1 MKIMRFIFW
10 IFLCNFFTA
19 KAQTDSLIY
28 AVGKITNAITNEPV
42 VAKISYQSLPYGSKV
57 GFLHSADYS
66 FPLYDNERY
75 SISIE
80 VPGFAP
86 AKFILDP
93 AEANGD
99 KKVIKDVALNLPGH
113 AGDSVAHHSG
123 TVRRLNILFEQN
135 KYTILPSSYPEL
147 DAIVSIMQR
156 NPTMIIQLEGHT
168 DPQGDPKKQMSLSKD
183 RVESVKKYMIL
194 KNISGSRIKTK
205 AFGGTQPLSTA
216 NTSEAHRLNR
226 RVEMRVLQN

>member
-1 MKIMRFIFW
+1 MRLV
-10 IFLCNFFTA
+10 FLVICLPLLA
-19 KAQTDSLIY
+19 LSQTDTLIY
-28 AVGKITNAITNEPV
+28 AEGKITNAQTKELV

-57 GFLHSADYS
+57 GFLHASSFS

-93 AEANGD
+93 AEANAD
-99 KKVIKDVALNLPGH
+99 RKVIRDVTLDIPGSAADSVVHH
-113 AGDSVAHHSG
+113 AGS
-123 TVRRLNILFEQN
+123 VRRLNILFEQN
-135 KYTILPSSYPEL
+135 KYNILPASYSEL
-147 DAIVSIMQR
+147 DALALTLKR

-168 DPQGDPKKQMSLSKD
+168 DPHGDPKKQLKLSKD
-183 RVESVKKYMIL
+183 RVESAKKYLIM

-205 AFGGTQPLSTA
+205 AFGGTQPISTA
-216 NTSEAHRLNR
+216 NTPEAHRLNR

>member
-1 MKIMRFIFW
+1 MRTVLLVVCICLSFILNAQNDSI
-10 IFLCNFFTA
+10 IFA
-19 KAQTDSLIY
+19 E
-28 AVGKITNAITNEPV
+28 GKITNAITKEPV
-42 VAKISYQSLPYGSKV
+42 TAKISYQSLPYGSKV
-57 GFLHSADYS
+57 GFLQGANYS

-93 AEANGD
+93 AEANSD
-99 KKVIKDVALNLPGH
+99 KKVIKDVALNIPGH

-135 KYTILPSSYPEL
+135 KYNILPSSYPEI
-147 DAIVSIMQR
+147 DAIVSVMKR

>member
-1 MKIMRFIFW
+1 MRIL
-10 IFLCNFFTA
+10 FLVICCCFSLTLA
-19 KAQTDSLIY
+19 AQSDSLIY
-28 AVGKITNAITNEPV
+28 AEGKISNAITKEAV
-42 VAKISYQSLPYGSKV
+42 IAKISYQSLPYGSKV
-57 GFLHSADYS
+57 GLLHGSNYS

-80 VPGFAP
+80 VPGFEP
-86 AKFILDP
+86 AKYILDP
-93 AEANGD
+93 AAANSD
-99 KKVIKDVALNLPGH
+99 RKVIRDVELRLPGN

-135 KYTILPSSYPEL
+135 KYNILPASYPEL
-147 DAIVSIMQR
+147 DAIVNIMKR
-156 NPTMIIQLEGHT
+156 NPTMVIQLEGHT

-216 NTSEAHRLNR
+216 NTPEAHRLNR